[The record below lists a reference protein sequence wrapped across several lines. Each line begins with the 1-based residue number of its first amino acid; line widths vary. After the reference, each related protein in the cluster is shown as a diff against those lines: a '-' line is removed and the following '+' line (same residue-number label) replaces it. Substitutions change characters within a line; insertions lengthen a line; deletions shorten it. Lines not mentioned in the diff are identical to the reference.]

1 MGALYTSLPLDNP
14 SRQFYQNVIN
24 NSRKQLVKQW
34 AFEGKIYGG
43 SRNSFYEVYDKSKTE
58 AKDTE
63 PLVAQVRDG
72 KIVDTWSDRNN
83 KNSNSG
89 VAGYDRRA
97 YQQQDLQELY
107 EMMRGGFFG
116 NNSWE
121 LF

>member
-1 MGALYTSLPLDNP
+1 MGALYTSLPQDNP
-14 SRQFYQNVIN
+14 NRQFYQDVIN
-24 NSRKQLVKQW
+24 NSRKQLVRQW
-34 AFEGKIYGG
+34 ASEGKIYGG
-43 SRNSFYEVYDKSKTE
+43 SGNSFGEVYDKSKTE

-63 PLVAQVRDG
+63 PLAAQVRDG

-83 KNSNSG
+83 RNSNSG
-89 VAGYDRRA
+89 ISGYGRRS

-116 NNSWE
+116 NSSWG